1 MVELMHRYADV
12 YSDVLEGNER
22 YHQAFDRGDLMP
34 LPRKSLAVLTCMDC
48 RIDTVSVFGLD
59 PGDAHAIRN
68 AGARATDDAIR
79 SLIVSTIE
87 LGVRRIAVVHHTH
100 CGAASVTTDQLR
112 SHVVDATGNDPAEVD
127 FALFSDP
134 EQALRS
140 DVERI
145 AACPYLPPGTIVAGF
160 MYDVTTGRIR
170 VATGVLEVSDPTAT
184 DD

>member
-22 YHQAFDRGDLMP
+22 YHQAFNAGDLMP
-34 LPRKSLAVLTCMDC
+34 LPRKQLAVLTCMDC

-79 SLIVSTIE
+79 SLVVSTVK

-100 CGAASVTTDQLR
+100 CGAASVTPEQLR
-112 SHVVDATGNDPAEVD
+112 TDILDATGNDPEGMD

-145 AACPYLPPGTIVAGF
+145 AACPYLPPGTLVAGF

-170 VATGVLEVSDPTAT
+170 PTTEVMQIGGT
-184 DD
+184 D